1 MKIFL
6 CLKFSLSLYYQK
18 QRTMKISNEIIQKL
32 QPLKGIN
39 LDIAYKIFAENR
51 LDVKSKGFVENL
63 VALLIDRD
71 LPKNDRGMDFKGL
84 FEVKEIKVS
93 FTKKS
98 NEMRTGGDTAISAYL
113 DSEPNFF
120 ESNIWDKSKS
130 ILIICVDENRDI
142 VDIRFF
148 DGEPY
153 ANQMKKDYESII
165 KMRNLCR
172 KNNEILVFKTGRNS
186 IMIKG
191 NKAIDMS
198 KSIITIENNN
208 IENQD
213 SYIRGLFDNKFASY
227 QKNIKSLAEKIMALM
242 NKVSVSELEIIKK
255 YAETKM
261 VESLGFDMNAG
272 SELPF

>member
-1 MKIFL
+1 
-6 CLKFSLSLYYQK
+6 
-18 QRTMKISNEIIQKL
+18 MKISNEIIQKL

-93 FTKKS
+93 FTKRK

-120 ESNIWDKSKS
+120 DSNIWDKSKS

-153 ANQMKKDYESII
+153 ASQMKNDYESII
-165 KMRNLCR
+165 KMKNLCR
-172 KNNEILVFKTGRNS
+172 KNNQILVFKTGRNS

-198 KSIITIENNN
+198 KSVISVEDNN
-208 IENQD
+208 IEDQD
-213 SYIRGLFDNKFASY
+213 AYIRNLFNDKFASY
-227 QKNIKSLAEKIMALM
+227 QRNIKSLAEKIIDLM
-242 NKVSVSELEIIKK
+242 NRVSISELEMIKK
-255 YAETKM
+255 YAETKI
-261 VESLGFDMNAG
+261 VENVGFDRNAG